1 MLSRPGCLRLALRSE
16 SERSWTLTLA
26 KQGSGAE
33 CGLRLKRAQDASDAP
48 GFVRRKGP
56 GHSLSGVVY
65 SQVEAAFDS
74 SNTVRPRPQPL
85 GRKQNK
91 PTPLNVGSIFLLRQ
105 RFLDATNRVCP
116 EVVEG
121 LKKVRSKSS
130 FDQWAEKFGDT
141 WLEKT
146 AKSTLAVWQKNPA
159 FKKESGW
166 REPVVW
172 GDYPYGY
179 PNFSRMRQRMDGFH
193 VTSYLF
199 SPVTQ
204 KLLLHAALD
213 DDLKDIDTW
222 AASEELTVQKLIP
235 KDLDK
240 KLECAALYL
249 FRGWTLDQVRSQDGY
264 RTSGSNMHSW
274 IHQTL
279 KLLDLPMR
287 RHGHRAH

>member
-1 MLSRPGCLRLALRSE
+1 M
-16 SERSWTLTLA
+16 
-26 KQGSGAE
+26 
-33 CGLRLKRAQDASDAP
+33 
-48 GFVRRKGP
+48 
-56 GHSLSGVVY
+56 
-65 SQVEAAFDS
+65 
-74 SNTVRPRPQPL
+74 
-85 GRKQNK
+85 GRKQDN

-121 LKKVRSKSS
+121 LKKVRGKSS
-130 FDQWAEKFGDT
+130 GDHWAETLGIRDT

-146 AKSTLAVWQKNPA
+146 AQSTLAVWKKNPA

-166 REPVVW
+166 RLPVVAR
-172 GDYPYGY
+172 DYPYGH

-199 SPVTQ
+199 SPVQQ

-222 AASEELTVQKLIP
+222 AASEELTVHKLIP

-240 KLECAALYL
+240 KLECTALYL
-249 FRGWTLDQVRSQDGY
+249 FCECTLDQLANRDGY
-264 RTSGSNMHSW
+264 RTSVSNMHAW

-279 KLLDLPMR
+279 KLLDLPMPR
-287 RHGHRAH
+287 RRRRAH